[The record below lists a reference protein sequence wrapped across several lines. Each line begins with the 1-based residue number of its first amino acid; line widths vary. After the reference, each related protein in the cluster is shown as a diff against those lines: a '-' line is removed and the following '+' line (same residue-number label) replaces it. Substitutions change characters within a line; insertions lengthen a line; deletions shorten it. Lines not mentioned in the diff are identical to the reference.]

1 MDSKLYSMLAAV
13 LVALCISCA
22 TAMSIPKE
30 VKDNEVALVSHQLF
44 FNPNLVPGISAMVC
58 LRGPAGFTSRYQIGF
73 YRSAPAVTDCHCAFP
88 DRWSCGTNVRRFLVV
103 EQPQVP
109 TDFAVAAY

>member
-44 FNPNLVPGISAMVC
+44 FSPNLVPGIS
-58 LRGPAGFTSRYQIGF
+58 F
-73 YRSAPAVTDCHCAFP
+73 
-88 DRWSCGTNVRRFLVV
+88 
-103 EQPQVP
+103 
-109 TDFAVAAY
+109 